1 MEKQIPVE
9 AFLQQPHTDALL
21 RTASEPDVR
30 GGGGGVKI
38 TDVREEEDDVRQLS
52 VGVSQEKNQSAA
64 LLFAAGGAH
73 TTQISRSRLLSSTS
87 LTP

>member
-1 MEKQIPVE
+1 ME

-30 GGGGGVKI
+30 GGGVKI
-38 TDVREEEDDVRQLS
+38 TDVREEEDHVRQLS
-52 VGVSQEKNQSAA
+52 VGVSQEKNQLAA

>member
-30 GGGGGVKI
+30 GGGGVKI
-38 TDVREEEDDVRQLS
+38 TDVREEEDHVRQLS
-52 VGVSQEKNQSAA
+52 VGVSQEKNQLAA

>member
-1 MEKQIPVE
+1 ME
-9 AFLQQPHTDALL
+9 AFLQQLHTDALL

-30 GGGGGVKI
+30 DGGGGGVMI

-52 VGVSQEKNQSAA
+52 VGMSQEKNQSAA
-64 LLFAAGGAH
+64 PFFAAGGAH